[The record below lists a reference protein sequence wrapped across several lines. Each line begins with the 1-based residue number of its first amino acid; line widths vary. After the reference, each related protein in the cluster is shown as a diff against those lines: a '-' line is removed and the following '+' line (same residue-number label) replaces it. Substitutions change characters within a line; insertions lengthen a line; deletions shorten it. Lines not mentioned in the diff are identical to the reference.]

1 MKIHGILSVLV
12 QGARRLCLKALVTLS
27 TISHSDIIEICKEY
41 VFCYV
46 RSTKRAYLPPFLNV
60 VAIRASHISNV
71 TTSKYSTVIIYTE
84 RNVFNTLASL
94 CHFEKDYIFF
104 FNIFFFIHFSY
115 FFLHFFCIF
124 YSSGNVS
131 LNNCDLT
138 TAMQIGWR
146 NWLITIK
153 NISNT

>member
-1 MKIHGILSVLV
+1 
-12 QGARRLCLKALVTLS
+12 
-27 TISHSDIIEICKEY
+27 
-41 VFCYV
+41 
-46 RSTKRAYLPPFLNV
+46 LPPFLNV

-104 FNIFFFIHFSY
+104 FNIFFSY
-115 FFLHFFCIF
+115 IFHIFFYIFCIF

-131 LNNCDLT
+131 LNNCDVT